1 MIPDQEERKQAALAE
16 AARHETVFDVGGQR
30 VARVYAEALVNAADK
45 AGNTDAILEE
55 FQSLIKDVFPA
66 APQLDAVFESS
77 VIGREEKEAT
87 IRKTLGNQASEMFLN
102 FLLVLNSHD
111 RLGILRSILRAAI
124 ELRDQRA
131 GRIPVEVRSA
141 VPLADD
147 QRDGLL
153 RQLRDTFHREPVLAT
168 RVDPDLLGGLIV
180 QVGDWLYDASVRTQV
195 ETIRNQLIE
204 SSSHEIQSRRNR
216 FSSANGN

>member
-16 AARHETVFDVGGQR
+16 AARHETVFDVSGQR

-45 AGNTDAILEE
+45 AGKTNEILEE
-55 FQSLIKDVFPA
+55 FQSLIDDVFPA
-66 APQLDAVFESS
+66 TPRLEAVFDSG
-77 VIGREEKEAT
+77 VIGREEKGAT
-87 IRKTLGNQASEMFLN
+87 IRKTLGSQASEMFLN

-111 RLGILRSILRAAI
+111 RLGTLRSILRAAI
-124 ELRDQRA
+124 ELRDERA

-147 QRDGLL
+147 QREGLL
-153 RQLRDTFHREPVLAT
+153 RQLRDTFHREPVLVT
-168 RVDPDLLGGLIV
+168 RIDPDLLGGLIV